1 MSKLNFVESRISSV
15 GSVMSPWFLNAWRVL
30 ERTAQSCVGLLV
42 RIGDRIWVWGER
54 AMENSRANALAAD
67 EVFTLLDSR
76 EAISRDKIQ
85 RKFHQSN
92 DAITSFARR
101 KAGSIG

>member
-1 MSKLNFVESRISSV
+1 MSNLNLVESRISSV

-54 AMENSRANALAAD
+54 AMENSRANASAAD
-67 EVFTLLDSR
+67 ELFRLLDSR
-76 EAISRDKIQ
+76 DVISRDEI
-85 RKFHQSN
+85 RRDFHQSN
-92 DAITSFARR
+92 DAITSFVRR
-101 KAGSIG
+101 KAGPIG